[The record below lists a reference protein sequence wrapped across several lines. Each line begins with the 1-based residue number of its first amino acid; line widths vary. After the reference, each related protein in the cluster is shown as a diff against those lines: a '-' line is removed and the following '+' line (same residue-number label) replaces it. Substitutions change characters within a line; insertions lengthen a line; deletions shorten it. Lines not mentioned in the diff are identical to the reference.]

1 MIVSFS
7 CLLANLTL
15 QKYKKKSIYALFF
28 IYVVFYCYF
37 CTLLDVMIELLLG
50 IVCGIALSL
59 FFSFGPSF
67 FTQVR
72 TSIQYGFKK
81 SYPFAFGISAG
92 DVIIVFLMLTVLKN
106 ADLYSLVHNVWV
118 ASVGGG
124 VMILMAVYFFRK
136 EVTSLEGYEGKE
148 PHIKFR
154 SKDGEPRR
162 RSIFLQGFL
171 INFINPTIWIYW
183 ISVITLITG
192 ELNMSVL
199 ERYEFFFGVMA
210 ATLGMDIM
218 KCKLASM
225 LQRIMTAKVLNIT
238 NKICAIILFCF
249 AAYLIISMIVYQ
261 TSPAKDNPVVAQKPK
276 STEMIKTIH
285 DKMDSSIIK
294 GHNAADTVMF
304 KLKHPKKHIHK

>member
-1 MIVSFS
+1 
-7 CLLANLTL
+7 
-15 QKYKKKSIYALFF
+15 
-28 IYVVFYCYF
+28 
-37 CTLLDVMIELLLG
+37 MIELLLG

-67 FTQVR
+67 FTQIR

-81 SYPFAFGISAG
+81 SYPFAFGVSVG

-118 ASVGGG
+118 ASIGGG
-124 VMILMAVYFFRK
+124 VMILMAIYFFKK

-148 PHIKFR
+148 PRIKFK

-162 RSIFLQGFL
+162 RYIFFQGFL

-192 ELNMSVL
+192 ELNMSIF
-199 ERYEFFFGVMA
+199 ERYVFFIGVMGS
-210 ATLGMDIM
+210 TLGMDIL

-225 LQRIMTAKVLNIT
+225 LQRIMTAKVLNVT
-238 NKICAIILFCF
+238 NKVCSIILFCF

-261 TSPAKDNPVVAQKPK
+261 TSPAKDNPSVAQKPK

-285 DKMDSSIIK
+285 NKMDSSIIK
-294 GHNAADTVMF
+294 GQNAVDTVLF
-304 KLKHPKKHIHK
+304 NGRKHKKHRHI